1 MSTRHCLLYSHE
13 RNLLA
18 VIARAASPSL
28 PPHGWRSG
36 RLFMSSL
43 RLIRKGLFAFQ
54 KPLPRLSFLD
64 FVQRKERST
73 FAIQV
78 DSIPNSFRIAYMMR
92 KAAIVGARIGL
103 LRHSYKKDRFQ
114 ILEIDFGF
122 FGKRTSGCYGD
133 HQDVVT
139 DTFPV
144 EIAAD

>member
-1 MSTRHCLLYSHE
+1 MSTRHCLLHSHE

-78 DSIPNSFRIAYMMR
+78 DSIPNSFRIAVHDA
-92 KAAIVGARIGL
+92 KG
-103 LRHSYKKDRFQ
+103 SDRWSQDRSSETFLQ
-114 ILEIDFGF
+114 
-122 FGKRTSGCYGD
+122 KRS
-133 HQDVVT
+133 V
-139 DTFPV
+139 PNP
-144 EIAAD
+144 